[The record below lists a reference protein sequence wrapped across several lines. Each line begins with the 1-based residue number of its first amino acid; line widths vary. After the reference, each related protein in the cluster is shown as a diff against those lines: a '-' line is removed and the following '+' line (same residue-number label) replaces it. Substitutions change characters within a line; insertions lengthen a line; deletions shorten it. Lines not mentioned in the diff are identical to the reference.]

1 MNANKYLI
9 GWMLLG
15 YKLLD
20 EIKDEKVRDNF
31 CDEYKQIVKEELI
44 KLMKKYNLKNIDEAK
59 VYLEL

>member
-20 EIKDEKVRDNF
+20 EIKDEKVRDKF